1 MCKNNKKL
9 IFFVHREAVDKQKLI
24 DTSILMLPDELTI
37 TDMPPSEAR

>member
-1 MCKNNKKL
+1 MRKNHKNF
-9 IFFVHREAVDKQKLI
+9 IFFIRREAVDKQKLI